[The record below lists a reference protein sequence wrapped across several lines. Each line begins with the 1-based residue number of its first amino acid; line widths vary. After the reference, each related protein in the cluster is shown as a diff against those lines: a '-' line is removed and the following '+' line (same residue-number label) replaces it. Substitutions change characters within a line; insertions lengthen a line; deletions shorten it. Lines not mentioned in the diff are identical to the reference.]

1 MRSDEFLFGAFRLVA
16 APPQLM
22 ENGVPLHV
30 GSRALA
36 ILLLLVERAPQTV
49 SHDEILAHVWPDTFI
64 DQINLRVHLNGLRKV
79 LRERSDTRYIVN
91 VRGQGYRFAAPITRT
106 QGPVADHTMRW
117 NLPHWLTR
125 LVGRAAEVKAITAA
139 LSARRF
145 VTIVGPGGVGKTSV
159 ALEVARNLAAAYKDG
174 ACMVDLTN
182 ISEPAM
188 VSIAMSAAF
197 QLPQITDLNDLQ
209 RHLHDRHVLL
219 VLDNCE
225 QIVEAAASLTENF
238 LRYSA
243 NITVLVT
250 SREPLRAEGEW
261 VFRLS
266 GLEAPPPTENI
277 DAANARAFP
286 AIELFVERAESGSEA
301 FTLTDAEAPL
311 LAEVCRRLDGIP
323 LAIELAAA
331 SVGLFGITGLA
342 APLGEAF
349 ALLSRSRRTA
359 PSRHKTLRATL
370 DWSFNLLS
378 RSEQILLTRLSVF
391 HSHFTREAAVAVA
404 ACSTMS
410 TFHVLNGLTEL
421 TAKSLAV
428 ASLHES
434 TVVFRLLET
443 TRMYAAGKFMEKVE
457 QDEFL
462 RRHTEYSLQMNNVDR
477 LPHISNL
484 LRI

>member
-1 MRSDEFLFGAFRLVA
+1 VPMRSAEFLFGTFTLVPA
-16 APPQLM
+16 LPQLL
-22 ENGVPLHV
+22 EDGVPVRV

-36 ILLLLVERAPQTV
+36 ILLLLVERAPQLI
-49 SHDEILAHVWPDTFI
+49 SHDEILAQVWPDTFI
-64 DQINLRVHLNGLRKV
+64 DQINLRVHLNGLRKI
-79 LRERSDTRYIVN
+79 LREGPDTRYIVN
-91 VRGQGYRFAAPITRT
+91 IRGQGYRFTAPITRR
-106 QGPVADHTMRW
+106 QAPVEDHSMPS
-117 NLPHWLTR
+117 NVPHGLIK
-125 LVGRAAEVKAITAA
+125 LIGRAAEVEAITAA

-159 ALEVARNLAAAYKDG
+159 ALEVAHNLVGAYRDG

-182 ISEPAM
+182 ISEPA
-188 VSIAMSAAF
+188 VNTALFTAL
-197 QLPQITDLNDLQ
+197 QLPQTTDLTDLR
-209 RHLHDRHVLL
+209 RHLRDRHVLF

-225 QIVEAAASLTENF
+225 QLVEAAASLAENL
-238 LRYSA
+238 LRYGA

-266 GLEAPPPTENI
+266 GLETPPPTENI
-277 DAANARAFP
+277 DAAHARAFP
-286 AIELFVERAESGSEA
+286 AIELFVERAESGSEP
-301 FTLTDAEAPL
+301 FTFTDAEAPL

-331 SVGLFGITGLA
+331 RVGLFGITGLA

-349 ALLSRSRRTA
+349 ALLTRSRRTA

-378 RSEQILLTRLSVF
+378 TSEQTLLTRLSVF

-404 ACSTMS
+404 ACNTMS

-421 TAKSLAV
+421 IAKSLAV

-443 TRMYAAGKFMEKVE
+443 TRMYAAGKFTEKVE
-457 QDEFL
+457 QDEIL
-462 RRHTEYSLQMNNVDR
+462 RRHTEYSLQVNSANR
-477 LPHISNL
+477 LPYISNF
-484 LRI
+484 

>member
-16 APPQLM
+16 ALPQLL
-22 ENGVPLHV
+22 EDGVPVHV

-36 ILLLLVERAPQTV
+36 ILLLLLERAPQTV
-49 SHDEILAHVWPDTFI
+49 SHDEILAHVWSDTFI
-64 DQINLRVHLNGLRKV
+64 DQINLRVHLNGLRKI
-79 LRERSDTRYIVN
+79 LHEGPDTRYIVN
-91 VRGQGYRFAAPITRT
+91 MRGQGYRFAAPMIRK
-106 QGPVADHTMRW
+106 QGPVENHTTCW
-117 NLPHWLTR
+117 NVPHWVTK
-125 LVGRAAEVKAITAA
+125 LVGRTAEVKAITAA
-139 LSARRF
+139 LSERRF

-159 ALEVARNLAAAYKDG
+159 ALEVAHNLAGAYRHG
-174 ACMVDLTN
+174 ACMVDLTS

-188 VSIAMSAAF
+188 VSIALFAAF
-197 QLPQITDLNDLQ
+197 QLPQTTDLTDLQ
-209 RHLHDRHVLL
+209 RYLRDRHVLL

-225 QIVEAAASLTENF
+225 QVVEAAASLTENI
-238 LRYSA
+238 LKCSA

-250 SREPLRAEGEW
+250 SREPLRAHGEW

-266 GLEAPPPTENI
+266 GLEAPPPSKNI
-277 DAANARAFP
+277 DAAHARAFP
-286 AIELFVERAESGSEA
+286 AIELFVEHAESGSEP

-331 SVGLFGITGLA
+331 RVGLFGITGLA
-342 APLGEAF
+342 ALLGEAF
-349 ALLSRSRRTA
+349 ALLTRSRRTA

-378 RSEQILLTRLSVF
+378 TSEQILLTRLSVF
-391 HSHFTREAAVAVA
+391 HSHFTGEAAVAVA
-404 ACSTMS
+404 ACNTMS
-410 TFHVLNGLTEL
+410 SFHVLDGLTEL

-428 ASLHES
+428 ASFHES

-457 QDEFL
+457 QDEIL
-462 RRHTEYSLQMNNVDR
+462 RRHTEYSLQVNSAND
-477 LPHISNL
+477 LPHIL
-484 LRI
+484 GI